1 MPPPVLIAHGPMRA
15 LLASIVAMTRAKR
28 CLCVIGDSETV
39 AGGGSKFLKDWMA
52 WLEDNADVRFV
63 Q

>member
-1 MPPPVLIAHGPMRA
+1 M
-15 LLASIVAMTRAKR
+15 SVAMTRAKR

-39 AGGGSKFLKDWMA
+39 REGGKFLKDWML
-52 WLEDNADVRFV
+52 WLEENADVRVV